1 VDSLTH
7 STAWLAGLFVA
18 AVAAVVLYVRR
29 RKQADVSQSGAAEAA
44 PVSERAAEVDPMIAL
59 LKSRLFD
66 FENGSGD
73 DEKDE
78 AIGIILTSG
87 HRYGLA
93 SVFELDYDDGIVRVH
108 DLQRSGRRVYIRIRD
123 ISAIEGSED
132 E

>member
-1 VDSLTH
+1 MDSLTH
-7 STAWLAGLFVA
+7 SYPWLAGLLVGTIG
-18 AVAAVVLYVRR
+18 AVVLYVRR
-29 RKQADVSQSGAAEAA
+29 RKQADVPQRQPEAA
-44 PVSERAAEVDPMIAL
+44 PVSERPAEVDPMIAM
-59 LKSRLFD
+59 LKSSLFD

-93 SVFELDYDDGIVRVH
+93 SVFELDYDDGIVRIH

-123 ISAIEGSED
+123 ISVIEGSED

>member
-1 VDSLTH
+1 VPS
-7 STAWLAGLFVA
+7 AKPA
-18 AVAAVVLYVRR
+18 A
-29 RKQADVSQSGAAEAA
+29 D
-44 PVSERAAEVDPMIAL
+44 VDPMIAL

-73 DEKDE
+73 DERDE
-78 AIGIILTSG
+78 AIAIILTSG

-93 SVFELDYDDGIVRVH
+93 SVFELDYDDGIIRIH
-108 DLQRSGRRVYIRIRD
+108 DLQRNGRRIYIRIRD

>member
-1 VDSLTH
+1 VDVISRYYPLLAELVVVAIIASVVFIRCRNRAEVLQKQVEVAPILERPGDVDS
-7 STAWLAGLFVA
+7 
-18 AVAAVVLYVRR
+18 
-29 RKQADVSQSGAAEAA
+29 
-44 PVSERAAEVDPMIAL
+44 MIAM

-93 SVFELDYDDGIVRVH
+93 SVYELDYDDGIVRIH